1 MSVFSLPPTSKRLN
15 DRQRVELDRAF
26 QQQQLSDQEQQK
38 LLRDNKEQHALH
50 DRHVVQTQ
58 QQRDAPPLPL
68 GGNGL
73 SLLDLIDTDNA
84 ECAENAAGG
93 GSRGAATAA
102 GAALFLPGLAEAVR
116 SLGGSDASE
125 QSRRLSSEAAKQQ
138 CSDCLESR

>member
-1 MSVFSLPPTSKRLN
+1 MLTKKSTRKTRKATATAAAAAAANGAKSKSAPPAAPPL
-15 DRQRVELDRAF
+15 
-26 QQQQLSDQEQQK
+26 QQLSDQEQQK

-84 ECAENAAGG
+84 ECAENI
-93 GSRGAATAA
+93 RCE
-102 GAALFLPGLAEAVR
+102 P
-116 SLGGSDASE
+116 
-125 QSRRLSSEAAKQQ
+125 
-138 CSDCLESR
+138 

>member
-58 QQRDAPPLPL
+58 QQRDARRAEAEKAQALQKDPEGL
-68 GGNGL
+68 GSLIHRAASSGEAKQL
-73 SLLDLIDTDNA
+73 KKLLD
-84 ECAENAAGG
+84 
-93 GSRGAATAA
+93 R
-102 GAALFLPGLAEAVR
+102 LAKEKPT
-116 SLGGSDASE
+116 
-125 QSRRLSSEAAKQQ
+125 QRRQIQQ
-138 CSDCLESR
+138 